1 MKNRAGELVTNLSG
15 KMAYKSFKPNP
26 LPPIPAIRQ
35 DDEMVEYF
43 KAHGALE
50 MEEIYNE
57 AEAAYQASLAE

>member
-1 MKNRAGELVTNLSG
+1 MMIEIDFNSDEAIYIQLTNQIIMG
-15 KMAYKSFKPNP
+15 IQ
-26 LPPIPAIRQ
+26 PIDAF
-35 DDEMVEYF
+35 DEMVEYF